1 MLWCTEMYISI
12 ENNCMKLTLSSVTEI
27 QLSSNQ
33 EEADTKILLHC
44 QHAHERYPQ
53 KGVIV
58 RSRSAKIDILVI
70 LLGKSECQQIY
81 IDSGTGLHRKGIKV
95 SDIEMSTER
104 KRCLSGFHAFTG
116 NDYISSFFR
125 KAKAAC
131 WKVLE
136 KNEKFVSTFTA
147 LGSDWNLEESVIEDL
162 EEFVCLLYGRCQK
175 EVNSVRTFLFETKY
189 LNQNKTIDI
198 SLLPPCQASLR
209 PRILRSNVVA
219 RIWKLSDEAQT
230 QLPDLSQHGWTT
242 NNAIKCIDKAFPDEL
257 NDLLLSEEA
266 ETMY

>member
-1 MLWCTEMYISI
+1 MIQSATSKVPRNVNDFLKNGENKRRLISLMREVILTNRLRVLNMLRCTEMYISI

-33 EEADTKILLHC
+33 EEVDTKILLHC
-44 QHAHERYPQ
+44 QHARERYPQ

-58 RSRSAKIDILVI
+58 RSHSADIDILVI

-95 SDIEMSTER
+95 SDTEMSTER

-116 NDYISSFFR
+116 NDYISSFFQ

-147 LGSDWNLEESVIEDL
+147 LGSDWN
-162 EEFVCLLYGRCQK
+162 
-175 EVNSVRTFLFETKY
+175 
-189 LNQNKTIDI
+189 
-198 SLLPPCQASLR
+198 
-209 PRILRSNVVA
+209 
-219 RIWKLSDEAQT
+219 
-230 QLPDLSQHGWTT
+230 
-242 NNAIKCIDKAFPDEL
+242 
-257 NDLLLSEEA
+257 
-266 ETMY
+266 